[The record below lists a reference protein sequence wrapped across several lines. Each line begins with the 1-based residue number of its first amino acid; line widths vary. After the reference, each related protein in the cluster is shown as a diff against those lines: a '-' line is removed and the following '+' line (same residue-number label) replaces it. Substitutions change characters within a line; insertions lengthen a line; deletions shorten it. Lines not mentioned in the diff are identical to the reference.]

1 MEETKTLTF
10 DELGLSEE
18 LLEAVKSKG
27 FETPTPVQA
36 RTIPE
41 ILNHGRDIISL
52 AQTGTGK
59 TAAFGLPI
67 VQLADDRTS
76 QTQALI
82 LSPTRELCLQ
92 IAKDLKS
99 FAATRER
106 IQIIPVYGGSDIK
119 SQLKALKGPAQIVV
133 GTPGRVIDLIER
145 GSLKIGNIRWL
156 VLDEADE
163 MLNMGFKD
171 DLETIL
177 SSTPEERQTL
187 LFSATMPPFIA
198 KVTGQY
204 MKDPMEIK
212 IGRTNEG
219 ASTVEHHYYVV
230 KAQDRYAALKRIVDM
245 VPDIYGI
252 VFCRTRQE
260 TKEVADKLIADG
272 YNADALHGDLS
283 QAQRDMVMQRFR
295 IKHLQLLV
303 ATDVAARGIDVTE
316 LTHVINYNLP
326 DDPEVY
332 IHRSG
337 RTGRAGKKG
346 ISVSIV
352 HTRELNRIKLIS
364 KVSHKEFTRV
374 MVPTAEEICQAKLH
388 HFIEGVENQHVETD
402 GAIAALLPKVYE
414 HLANLSKEE
423 IIAKFV
429 SVEFESVNRYYQN
442 AEDLNVELAE
452 DRKKGKKGDKGERPG
467 MLEAEDTARIFLN
480 IGKIDRIKAQD
491 IIGLINDYTRK
502 LPQKVNIGHIDINR
516 NFSFVEVDKQWVGDI
531 IEAMNGKS
539 IDGFKLVVEETTA
552 RPAGKPDR
560 KEHRGGGRHGEGRGD
575 RSERRDRGER
585 RNERHDR
592 GNERRERRGD
602 RNDRGDRGDRG
613 NDFKRGSKDRKR
625 NSDRKGSK
633 K

>member
-1 MEETKTLTF
+1 MEEEKTITF
-10 DELGLSEE
+10 DELGLNDA
-18 LLEAVKSKG
+18 LLKAIKDKG

-67 VQLADDRTS
+67 VQLADDQTS
-76 QTQALI
+76 HTQALI

-92 IAKDLKS
+92 IAKDLAS
-99 FAATRER
+99 FSATRPR
-106 IQIIPVYGGSDIK
+106 IQIVPVYGGSDIK
-119 SQLKALKGPAQIVV
+119 AQLKALKGPAQIVV
-133 GTPGRVIDLIER
+133 GTPGRVIDLINR
-145 GSLKIGNIRWL
+145 GSLKLGEIRWL

-163 MLNMGFKD
+163 MLNMGFKED
-171 DLETIL
+171 IETIL
-177 SSTPEERQTL
+177 ASTPEERQTL

-198 KVTGQY
+198 KMVGQY

-219 ASTVEHHYYVV
+219 ATNVEHHYYVV

-260 TKEVADKLIADG
+260 TKEIADKLIADG

-295 IKHLQLLV
+295 IKHLQILV

-316 LTHVINYNLP
+316 LTHVVNYNLP

-337 RTGRAGKKG
+337 RTGRAGKSG
-346 ISVSIV
+346 VSVSIV
-352 HTRELNRIKLIS
+352 HTRELSRIKQIA
-364 KVSHKEFTRV
+364 KVSHKDFVRK
-374 MVPTAEEICQAKLH
+374 MVPTAEEICQLKVR
-388 HFIEGVENQHVETD
+388 HFIEGVEKHEIDTD
-402 GAIAALLPKVYE
+402 GTIANLLPKVYE

-429 SVEFESVNRYYQN
+429 SMEFESLNRYYQN
-442 AEDLNVELAE
+442 AGDLNVAIAE
-452 DRKKGKKGDKGERPG
+452 DNKKGRKGDRPG
-467 MLEAEDTARIFLN
+467 MLDEADTARLFLN

-531 IEAMNGKS
+531 IELMNGKS
-539 IDGFKLVVEETTA
+539 IDGFKLVVEETTP
-552 RPAGKPDR
+552 RPAGKS
-560 KEHRGGGRHGEGRGD
+560 ERGD
-575 RSERRDRGER
+575 RRERKGGDRKGGNGRRSEKRGEP
-585 RNERHDR
+585 R
-592 GNERRERRGD
+592 GEKRNERRERGGD
-602 RNDRGDRGDRG
+602 RRPKGERNERRER
-613 NDFKRGSKDRKR
+613 DF
-625 NSDRKGSK
+625 KGSK
-633 K
+633 EFKGGKKGPKK

>member
-1 MEETKTLTF
+1 MEETKTITF
-10 DELGLSEE
+10 EELGLSDE
-18 LLEAVKSKG
+18 LLEAIKSKG

-67 VQLADDRTS
+67 VQLADDKTS

-92 IAKDLKS
+92 IAKDLAT
-99 FAATRER
+99 FAATRKR
-106 IQIIPVYGGSDIK
+106 IQIVPVYGGSDIK
-119 SQLKALKGPAQIVV
+119 TQLKALKGPAQIVV

-163 MLNMGFKD
+163 MLNMGFKED
-171 DLETIL
+171 IETIL
-177 SSTPEERQTL
+177 SSTPQERQTL

-198 KVTGQY
+198 KMVGQY
-204 MKDPMEIK
+204 MKEPMEIK

-260 TKEVADKLIADG
+260 TKEIADKLIADG

-295 IKHLQLLV
+295 IKHLQILV

-346 ISVSIV
+346 VSVSIV
-352 HTRELNRIKLIS
+352 HTREISRIKQIS

-388 HFIEGVENQHVETD
+388 HFIEGVENQAVDTD
-402 GAIAALLPKVYE
+402 SAISALLPQVCE
-414 HLANLSKEE
+414 RLQNLTKEE

-429 SVEFESVNRYYQN
+429 SVEFESVNKYYQN
-442 AEDLNVELAE
+442 AEDLNVELAD
-452 DRKKGKKGDKGERPG
+452 DRKKGRKGDKPG
-467 MLEAEDTARIFLN
+467 MLDEADTARLFLN

-516 NFSFVEVDKQWVGDI
+516 NFSFVEVDKKWVGDI
-531 IEAMNGKS
+531 IELMNGKS
-539 IDGFKLVVEETTA
+539 IDGFKLVVEETTP
-552 RPAGKPDR
+552 RPAGKSDR
-560 KEHRGGGRHGEGRGD
+560 KEKRGNGRRGEGRGD
-575 RSERRDRGER
+575 RREKGERGER
-585 RNERHDR
+585 RNERRER
-592 GNERRERRGD
+592 GNDKRERRGE
-602 RNDRGDRGDRG
+602 RRGDNQKPKDKKRGD
-613 NDFKRGSKDRKR
+613 
-625 NSDRKGSK
+625 K
-633 K
+633 KNNK

>member
-1 MEETKTLTF
+1 MEETKTITF
-10 DELGLSEE
+10 DELGLSNE

-67 VQLADDRTS
+67 VQLADDKTS

-92 IAKDLKS
+92 IAKDLAS
-99 FAATRER
+99 FATTRQR
-106 IQIIPVYGGSDIK
+106 INIVAVYGGSDIK
-119 SQLKALKGPAQIVV
+119 TQLKALKGPAQIVV

-163 MLNMGFKD
+163 MLNMGFKED
-171 DLETIL
+171 IETIL

-198 KVTGQY
+198 KMVGQY

-260 TKEVADKLIADG
+260 AKEVADKLIADG

-295 IKHLQLLV
+295 IKHLQILV

-352 HTRELNRIKLIS
+352 HTRELSRIKQIS
-364 KVSHKEFTRV
+364 KVSHKDFTRV
-374 MVPTAEEICQAKLH
+374 MVPTAEEICQAKLRY
-388 HFIEGVENQHVETD
+388 FIEGVENQQVDTD
-402 GAIAALLPKVYE
+402 GAIAGLLPKVCE
-414 HLANLSKEE
+414 RLETLSKEE

-442 AEDLNVELAE
+442 AEDLNVELAD
-452 DRKKGKKGDKGERPG
+452 DRKKGRKGEKPG
-467 MLEAEDTARIFLN
+467 MLDEADTARIFL
-480 IGKIDRIKAQD
+480 I
-491 IIGLINDYTRK
+491 
-502 LPQKVNIGHIDINR
+502 
-516 NFSFVEVDKQWVGDI
+516 
-531 IEAMNGKS
+531 
-539 IDGFKLVVEETTA
+539 
-552 RPAGKPDR
+552 
-560 KEHRGGGRHGEGRGD
+560 
-575 RSERRDRGER
+575 
-585 RNERHDR
+585 
-592 GNERRERRGD
+592 
-602 RNDRGDRGDRG
+602 
-613 NDFKRGSKDRKR
+613 
-625 NSDRKGSK
+625 
-633 K
+633 